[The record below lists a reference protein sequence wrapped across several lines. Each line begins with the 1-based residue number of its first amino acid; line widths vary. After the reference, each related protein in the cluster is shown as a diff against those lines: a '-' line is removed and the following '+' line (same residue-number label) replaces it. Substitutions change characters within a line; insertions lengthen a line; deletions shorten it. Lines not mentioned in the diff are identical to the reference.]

1 MQWWSRLKINFCES
15 FASFDFRL
23 LQHYPPDSRH
33 RYADVSEIAAELFAL
48 GHANSNGIA
57 FSKSSIK
64 SHWRAD
70 PAGDFAALEA

>member
-1 MQWWSRLKINFCES
+1 L
-15 FASFDFRL
+15 FDFRL

-57 FSKSSIK
+57 FSLAISRR
-64 SHWRAD
+64 WRHRK
-70 PAGDFAALEA
+70 